1 MQPTFFES
9 TPQQKQLADIGGSM
23 MDWSENYG
31 KLHGLKAVTDNGL
44 RTLNELSHVGYMLT
58 TVGATFGAAE
68 VDFDA
73 AERKLIVDFMKKQ
86 VDIERKGQ
94 YTVYKLNKQGALHM
108 TNVMIKEGT
117 YKIRGKETCMQG
129 LVFPLVEEFK
139 VGAGGGYVTVDG
151 SAVNGFPARNI
162 KIKVSGVRDYTVVG
176 DEVAATI
183 VEESDTEIVERIR
196 ERFDMLKD
204 MTKAVKKGDVRAM
217 IVSGPPG
224 VGKSHGVEEVLDRYA
239 LMESLGA
246 GKQHEVIK
254 GATSAIGLYC
264 KLFKM
269 ADKGK
274 VVVFD
279 DCDSIFADELSLNIL
294 KAALDSKKNRY
305 IHWNTDSFKL
315 RNEGVPDS
323 FKFEASAIFITNLK
337 FDKVKGKLR
346 EHLEALESRCHY
358 MDLTIDSDKDKILR
372 IKQVVQDG
380 MLDKYKL
387 ADEVK
392 EEIMDFI
399 DINKGRL
406 RELSL
411 RTVLKV
417 ADLAISFPDRWES
430 YAENTVMRRA

>member
-1 MQPTFFES
+1 M
-9 TPQQKQLADIGGSM
+9 K
-23 MDWSENYG
+23 NV
-31 KLHGLKAVTDNGL
+31 K
-44 RTLNELSHVGYMLT
+44 
-58 TVGATFGAAE
+58 
-68 VDFDA
+68 
-73 AERKLIVDFMKKQ
+73 IV
-86 VDIERKGQ
+86 
-94 YTVYKLNKQGALHM
+94 
-108 TNVMIKEGT
+108 EGT
-117 YKIRGKETCMQG
+117 YKIRGKDTDVAGM
-129 LVFPLVEEFK
+129 VFPLVEEFK
-139 VGAGGGYVTVDG
+139 FGAGGGFVTVDG
-151 SAVNGFPARNI
+151 KAVAGFPDRNI
-162 KIKVSGVRDYTVVG
+162 KIKVESAESYVHVG
-176 DEVAATI
+176 ASEAAAQARVETDE
-183 VEESDTEIVERIR
+183 EIVERIR

-239 LMESLGA
+239 LMESMG
-246 GKQHEVIK
+246 GMKTHEVIK
-254 GATSAIGLYC
+254 GATSALGLYC
-264 KLFKM
+264 KLYKM

-358 MDLTIDSDKDKILR
+358 MDLTIDSDKDKMLR
-372 IKQVVQDG
+372 IKQVTQDG
-380 MLDKYKL
+380 MLDKYTL
-387 ADEVK
+387 SDDVK
-392 EEIMDFI
+392 EEILDFI

-417 ADLAISFPDRWES
+417 ADLAVSFPDRWES
-430 YAENTVMRRA
+430 YAENTVMRRV